1 LSSAEKIS
9 GLIFVGVMFLTAGIL
24 YLLGYQDWPIWVVGV
39 GVGFIAM
46 SIARLYEGKKGSGI
60 IFAGFLLMF
69 GGLGYLFGF
78 EDAGWFIGLG
88 IGFIAMAAFRIYE
101 KHMLEKKKH
110 LEF

>member
-9 GLIFVGVMFLTAGIL
+9 GIIFVGVMFLTAGIL
-24 YLLGYQDWPIWVVGV
+24 YLFGYQDWPIWVIGV

-46 SIARLYEGKKGSGI
+46 SIARLYEGRKGSGI
-60 IFAGFLLMF
+60 IFIGFLLLF
-69 GGLGYLFGF
+69 GGLGCLFGF
-78 EDAGWFIGLG
+78 DYAGWLIGLG
-88 IGFIAMAAFRIYE
+88 VGFIAMAALRIYE